1 MDQMFVSLPPN
12 PSNSYVEAITP
23 NVMPF
28 EGGAFVM
35 YLGLDE
41 VMRVE
46 LEPSR
51 EEEDRFSFHR
61 TNTKESPRKQTAR
74 KWLSA
79 S

>member
-35 YLGLDE
+35 YLGLHE
-41 VMRVE
+41 VMRAE

-51 EEEDRFSFHR
+51 EEEDRFSFHI
-61 TNTKESPRKQTAR
+61 TNTKESPHKLTAR
-74 KWLSA
+74 RWPSA